1 MKVSIY
7 IWCDAISSPQFSLSM
22 AGVKTRRRSDSKLS
36 QLVGPGKEFIPSE
49 VPTLQTIIQRGI
61 LIRDRMLLEQGSAKT
76 DVHIK
81 DIVLE
86 LVFSD
91 SGTIWQI
98 SNAKIAPPVTI
109 KEGSITY
116 DKGQRW
122 IGCGGRWRRLNT
134 EEQGKG
140 RVEVKGKGRW
150 KGTRSS
156 FSWTNWWTSPP
167 APTAFS
173 SATIL
178 GLDAKMG
185 APSCPWSMRWDALQP
200 WVQGVARG
208 RGPYLHTRGSVKD
221 NEHRPAYVLHSGGG
235 RQEGDATQGD
245 ARDTLW
251 ASLPCQVCH
260 KCNSSMQQLSYNGAY
275 PHL

>member
-1 MKVSIY
+1 
-7 IWCDAISSPQFSLSM
+7 M

-49 VPTLQTIIQRGI
+49 VPTLQTITQRGI

-91 SGTIWQI
+91 SGTMANLKCQI
-98 SNAKIAPPVTI
+98 CPLPPPVTI

-150 KGTRSS
+150 KGKFELLLDKLVDITTCPHSS
-156 FSWTNWWTSPP
+156 QLCNDPGSGCKDGCSLLSMVNEMRCPSTLGSRRCQGARTLSPY
-167 APTAFS
+167 
-173 SATIL
+173 
-178 GLDAKMG
+178 
-185 APSCPWSMRWDALQP
+185 Q
-200 WVQGVARG
+200 
-208 RGPYLHTRGSVKD
+208 
-221 NEHRPAYVLHSGGG
+221 
-235 RQEGDATQGD
+235 RQ
-245 ARDTLW
+245 
-251 ASLPCQVCH
+251 C
-260 KCNSSMQQLSYNGAY
+260 
-275 PHL
+275 

>member
-1 MKVSIY
+1 
-7 IWCDAISSPQFSLSM
+7 M

-91 SGTIWQI
+91 SGTMANLKCQI
-98 SNAKIAPPVTI
+98 
-109 KEGSITY
+109 
-116 DKGQRW
+116 
-122 IGCGGRWRRLNT
+122 
-134 EEQGKG
+134 
-140 RVEVKGKGRW
+140 
-150 KGTRSS
+150 
-156 FSWTNWWTSPP
+156 
-167 APTAFS
+167 
-173 SATIL
+173 
-178 GLDAKMG
+178 
-185 APSCPWSMRWDALQP
+185 
-200 WVQGVARG
+200 
-208 RGPYLHTRGSVKD
+208 YLHTRGSVKD
-221 NEHRPAYVLHSGGG
+221 NEHGPAYVLHSGGG
-235 RQEGDATQGD
+235 RQEGDAAQGD

-260 KCNSSMQQLSYNGAY
+260 KCNSSMQQLSYNGVY

>member
-1 MKVSIY
+1 
-7 IWCDAISSPQFSLSM
+7 M

-91 SGTIWQI
+91 SGTMANLKCQI
-98 SNAKIAPPVTI
+98 CPPVTI

-150 KGTRSS
+150 KGTSSS

-185 APSCPWSMRWDALQP
+185 APSCPWSMR
-200 WVQGVARG
+200 
-208 RGPYLHTRGSVKD
+208 
-221 NEHRPAYVLHSGGG
+221 
-235 RQEGDATQGD
+235 
-245 ARDTLW
+245 
-251 ASLPCQVCH
+251 
-260 KCNSSMQQLSYNGAY
+260 
-275 PHL
+275 

>member
-49 VPTLQTIIQRGI
+49 VPTLQTITQRGI

-122 IGCGGRWRRLNT
+122 IGCGGRWRRLNM

-150 KGTRSS
+150 KGTSSS

-208 RGPYLHTRGSVKD
+208 RGPYLHTRGSVRD

>member
-49 VPTLQTIIQRGI
+49 VPTLQTITQRGI

-109 KEGSITY
+109 KEGSIRAKV
-116 DKGQRW
+116 DSLWGKAEED
-122 IGCGGRWRRLNT
+122 T

-140 RVEVKGKGRW
+140 RVEVKGKARW
-150 KGTRSS
+150 KGKSS
-156 FSWTNWWTSPP
+156 SCSWTNWWTSPP

-260 KCNSSMQQLSYNGAY
+260 KCNSSMQQLSYNGVY

>member
-22 AGVKTRRRSDSKLS
+22 AGVKTRRLSDSKLS

-150 KGTRSS
+150 KGTSSS

-208 RGPYLHTRGSVKD
+208 RGPYLHTRGSVRD

>member
-22 AGVKTRRRSDSKLS
+22 AGVKTRRLSDSKLS

-49 VPTLQTIIQRGI
+49 VPTLQTITQRGI

-208 RGPYLHTRGSVKD
+208 RGPYLHTRGSVRD

>member
-208 RGPYLHTRGSVKD
+208 RGPYLHTRGSVRD

>member
-1 MKVSIY
+1 
-7 IWCDAISSPQFSLSM
+7 M
-22 AGVKTRRRSDSKLS
+22 AGVKTRRLSDSKLS

-49 VPTLQTIIQRGI
+49 VPTLQTITQRGI

-185 APSCPWSMRWDALQP
+185 APSCPWSMR
-200 WVQGVARG
+200 
-208 RGPYLHTRGSVKD
+208 
-221 NEHRPAYVLHSGGG
+221 
-235 RQEGDATQGD
+235 
-245 ARDTLW
+245 
-251 ASLPCQVCH
+251 
-260 KCNSSMQQLSYNGAY
+260 
-275 PHL
+275 

>member
-1 MKVSIY
+1 MSTSKIL
-7 IWCDAISSPQFSLSM
+7 FLSWY
-22 AGVKTRRRSDSKLS
+22 
-36 QLVGPGKEFIPSE
+36 F
-49 VPTLQTIIQRGI
+49 
-61 LIRDRMLLEQGSAKT
+61 LIVAQ
-76 DVHIK
+76 
-81 DIVLE
+81 
-86 LVFSD
+86 
-91 SGTIWQI
+91 WQI

-150 KGTRSS
+150 KGTSSS

>member
-1 MKVSIY
+1 
-7 IWCDAISSPQFSLSM
+7 M

-109 KEGSITY
+109 KEGSIRAKV
-116 DKGQRW
+116 DSLWGKVEEVKH
-122 IGCGGRWRRLNT
+122 GRA
-134 EEQGKG
+134 G
-140 RVEVKGKGRW
+140 KGKG
-150 KGTRSS
+150 
-156 FSWTNWWTSPP
+156 
-167 APTAFS
+167 
-173 SATIL
+173 
-178 GLDAKMG
+178 
-185 APSCPWSMRWDALQP
+185 
-200 WVQGVARG
+200 
-208 RGPYLHTRGSVKD
+208 
-221 NEHRPAYVLHSGGG
+221 
-235 RQEGDATQGD
+235 
-245 ARDTLW
+245 
-251 ASLPCQVCH
+251 
-260 KCNSSMQQLSYNGAY
+260 
-275 PHL
+275 